1 MRLTD
6 PALVLALLEE
16 AGFAGDGYITLA
28 RIGAER
34 KEKQVARLDLH
45 EGVDAVAWLARQL
58 ADQTA
63 GPDGNAKFRLRHHAP
78 GGARLGGTQFKVE
91 GTPAAASPDPEP
103 EPEPILGEPEVFPSE
118 VADDAQAALLAKIAA
133 EPSLRDRMRP
143 TADDASSRRRPLD
156 GTPDGDSADRPTYDE
171 LARRVRDLEAE
182 LAGRTDQLLRARE
195 DLAASRDRELDWK
208 DRCHRA
214 DRDRDREREARL
226 RAEAETET
234 QRKARVEAEDRI
246 EDLEAELA
254 DKEAADE
261 VLSEQIAELE
271 RLMDAPKWPFFRR

>member
-6 PALVLALLEE
+6 PAPVLALLEE

-45 EGVDAVAWLARQL
+45 DGVDAVAWLARQL
-58 ADQTA
+58 ADQIA

-78 GGARLGGTQFKVE
+78 GGARLGGTQFKAE
-91 GTPAAASPDPEP
+91 GTPAAASAEP
-103 EPEPILGEPEVFPSE
+103 EPEPVLGEPEIVPSS
-118 VADDAQAALLAKIAA
+118 VADDAQTALLAKIAA

-156 GTPDGDSADRPTYDE
+156 GTPDGDSEARPTYDE

-182 LAGRTDQLLRARE
+182 LAGRTDQLLHARE

-226 RAEAETET
+226 RAEAGAEME
-234 QRKARVEAEDRI
+234 RKARVEAEDRI

>member
-1 MRLTD
+1 MRLND
-6 PALVLALLEE
+6 PAPVLALLEE

-63 GPDGNAKFRLRHHAP
+63 EPDGNAKFRLRHHAP
-78 GGARLGGTQFKVE
+78 GGARLGGTQFKAE
-91 GTPAAASPDPEP
+91 GPPTAASSEP
-103 EPEPILGEPEVFPSE
+103 EPEPEVFPSE
-118 VADDAQAALLAKIAA
+118 VADDAQAVLLARIAA

-143 TADDASSRRRPLD
+143 TAEDASSRRRPLD
-156 GTPDGDSADRPTYDE
+156 GTPDGDSADRPTYAE

-214 DRDRDREREARL
+214 DRDRDRAREARL
-226 RAEAETET
+226 RAEAEAEGE
-234 QRKARVEAEDRI
+234 RKARVEAEDRI